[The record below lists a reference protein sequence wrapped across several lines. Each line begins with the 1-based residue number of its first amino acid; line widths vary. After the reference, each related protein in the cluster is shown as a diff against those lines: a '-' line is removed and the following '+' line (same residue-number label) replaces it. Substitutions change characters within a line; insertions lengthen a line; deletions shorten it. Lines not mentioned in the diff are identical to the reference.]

1 MHWTDPSLNCWTAGK
16 SDHEDE
22 FHITTFFRVRFAGV
36 PLLSTLE
43 LLLFGYSNI
52 FVRAKA
58 FLHRDHLKR
67 IYLNRHGVLYST
79 DCSVFSRD
87 GCSRLALIFVF
98 FIRGIHPV
106 CGEPL
111 FCFSANPDSLSE
123 LCGFHIDHRSRS
135 FLLQVSG
142 VSSHLSFCCT
152 SLVSGFYY
160 TPKREV
166 HETRPKLS
174 GRMCPV
180 MSLIATVL
188 FKEPSFGTWV
198 HTFGF
203 NFPHGPVLADVLLRP
218 AVSCYFPPA
227 VPPQ

>member
-1 MHWTDPSLNCWTAGK
+1 MKMNFILPHSFELDLL
-16 SDHEDE
+16 
-22 FHITTFFRVRFAGV
+22 RV

-43 LLLFGYSNI
+43 LLLFGHSNI

-58 FLHRDHLKR
+58 FFIGITSSGSIWIAMGSYTRQT
-67 IYLNRHGVLYST
+67 VL
-79 DCSVFSRD
+79 FSRD
-87 GCSRLALIFVF
+87 GCSRPALIFCV

-152 SLVSGFYY
+152 SLVSG
-160 TPKREV
+160 
-166 HETRPKLS
+166 
-174 GRMCPV
+174 
-180 MSLIATVL
+180 LIIQEEARFVYWQTAQRI
-188 FKEPSFGTWV
+188 
-198 HTFGF
+198 
-203 NFPHGPVLADVLLRP
+203 NFVFVQ
-218 AVSCYFPPA
+218 C
-227 VPPQ
+227 